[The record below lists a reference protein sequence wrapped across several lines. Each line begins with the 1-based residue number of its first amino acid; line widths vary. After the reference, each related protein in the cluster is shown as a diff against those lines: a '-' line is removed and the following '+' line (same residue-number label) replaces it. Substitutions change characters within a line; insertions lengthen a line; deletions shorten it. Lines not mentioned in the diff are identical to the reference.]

1 MRGIILLLSICFSL
15 ALSFDKDIGKIVLYT
30 SLFYASLLRIIEYWK
45 EGKEVDNSIASTVFS
60 DFREKRQTTPTTN
73 TTQVRKGRNKET
85 YVLYILQDH
94 HLYYTSEYIA
104 SERSNSL
111 WFELNGRAGVNES
124 SLRNYFL
131 SYQVGERKR
140 EERSKRER
148 ADRVCYQV
156 TDYISE

>member
-1 MRGIILLLSICFSL
+1 M
-15 ALSFDKDIGKIVLYT
+15 
-30 SLFYASLLRIIEYWK
+30 
-45 EGKEVDNSIASTVFS
+45 DNSITSTVFS

-85 YVLYILQDH
+85 YVLYVLQDH

-124 SLRNYFL
+124 SLKNYFL
-131 SYQVGERKR
+131 TYQVGERKR
-140 EERSKRER
+140 EERSKRE
-148 ADRVCYQV
+148 
-156 TDYISE
+156 S